1 MNLDRQILQ
10 ILHLIYYS
18 LHHSKIKVEI
28 YKNECNNQ
36 DSAMIPL

>member
-1 MNLDRQILQ
+1 MNLDRQILH
-10 ILHLIYYS
+10 IHLIYYS